1 MLKVDHLKL
10 DFQFVGILPG
20 EMSAKAIAKCVWQH
34 ETELELLSH
43 GLRETWV
50 FMAAKSGQFTGTTD
64 DVMEYI
70 DKKRSEELYL
80 HNCSAHCREKGMLH
94 ASNFPEINRRQWG

>member
-1 MLKVDHLKL
+1 
-10 DFQFVGILPG
+10 
-20 EMSAKAIAKCVWQH
+20 
-34 ETELELLSH
+34 
-43 GLRETWV
+43 
-50 FMAAKSGQFTGTTD
+50 MAAKSGQFTGTTD